1 MSLTK
6 FGCYLIWSSCLC
18 PVDEQQPFCKSDQSG
33 SHLHPA
39 GCWMIVTYLAIMII
53 SEIATVAL
61 LQYFLALI
69 KFSSDGFLT
78 HKVTAEHCLQMLTD
92 TPNKEFPSV
101 PIWCC
106 FHKLLMLLSSFS
118 PASNFFILGDYQW
131 ELLCNSNKQ
140 LPLLF
145 PSARRRGWSSEGLC
159 HVDVRTDWSRH
170 LQLHRLHLSHLERH
184 QHCFLLVVLISYS
197 WQLYAIYLQ
206 LRLVCKDQYGDKLL
220 RDGDTL
226 GIFYSW
232 DNSADV

>member
-1 MSLTK
+1 MLNDRDV
-6 FGCYLIWSSCLC
+6 
-18 PVDEQQPFCKSDQSG
+18 PRDND
-33 SHLHPA
+33 HLRD
-39 GCWMIVTYLAIMII
+39 CDCSMIT
-53 SEIATVAL
+53 L

-140 LPLLF
+140 LPLLL

-170 LQLHRLHLSHLERH
+170 FQLHRLHLSHLERH
-184 QHCFLLVVLISYS
+184 QHCFLLVVLISYR